1 MALPTR
7 IVADEEIDLMTSAG
21 RAAAVEAGTA
31 KTLDDI
37 PEPFRFSSYCE
48 GARN

>member
-7 IVADEEIDLMTSAG
+7 VVTAAEMDLMTPAD
-21 RAAAVEAGTA
+21 RAAVVEAGTA
-31 KTLDDI
+31 KSLDDI
-37 PEPFRFSSYCE
+37 PEPFRFSSYCK